1 VNSVEAAMART
12 AQAAQVPHPLLAP
25 MTLHDERERLAL
37 AMALKD
43 LGYEALYRDPPRV
56 QAALARLGELHD
68 GAAGTAIRAQVGALR
83 DWLAGADA
91 ALRGRAQEAVAA
103 LDRAYEGLMG
113 SGRGRD
119 AAASQVPKLIAL
131 SMLGRIDEALA
142 CGERTRQEL
151 LAAGDEAAAG
161 RVEIN
166 LGSMLLRQH
175 RYPESAALY
184 RCAAARLARRGDLRH
199 SVMADI
205 GLATALGWTAEH
217 DEAARIFERAAARV
231 VSHGLEDLQPVIDN
245 SRGQLA
251 LRRGRHADALRWLE
265 AALRADERQGVPQPL
280 AEARRDLADAYLAL
294 NLLPEALALYEQAIA
309 ASQNAGA
316 PTERAWATMQRGL
329 ALAGLGR
336 ADAAM
341 RDLVDARTQF
351 EALGHRVGAARAGG
365 HAAALALAGGLPAA
379 ALAQAE
385 PAATALAEAGAV
397 GWAAEVSLLVVRAL
411 RRLGRLDEAGRR
423 VMALH
428 DALLKAGHG
437 ETEAA
442 CLAERGLLARAR
454 GDADAARLWLE
465 RATDAIEARRAEL
478 PADEFRSAY
487 AGERRDA
494 VEALLE
500 LALEQ
505 PAAPDAALRV
515 LSAMEC
521 ARAPA
526 LRLAAGRGERAT
538 PAGTVARA
546 QLEGVAAEWQ
556 RALAL
561 GQAERA
567 AELDEQR
574 RWLEAELLERRR
586 RARAAAAAP
595 AVPPA
600 GPAAAEGSLAYLQA
614 ALAAGL
620 ARGLGEDQ
628 ALVAY
633 GWAAGRL
640 VAVVARRHKLQ
651 WVELPAA
658 EVSVRAEQLRF
669 QINALRFGAPAGQR
683 HVALLQGRAQAHLG
697 ALHRLLWAPLQR
709 AVGDAAELVLVPSG
723 LLHTVPFAA
732 LGDGREAL
740 LDRHALVQTPSAAL
754 WARSAASTAPP
765 LPERLLALGLAGEAL
780 PHVRAELQAVAGA
793 FAGATAAPQLLLDE
807 AATRSAL
814 EKALPG
820 TDVLHLAC
828 HGQFRADSPA
838 FSSLA
843 LADGPLALHD
853 IVSLPAPRAAV
864 VLSACDTGTSRVA
877 PGDEMQGLARGFL
890 LAGAPR
896 VLATLWTVDDSA
908 MARLMARFYGAWR
921 SGQGPAQALRQ
932 AQRALRDEQ
941 PHPYFWAATVL
952 YGRH

>member
-1 VNSVEAAMART
+1 MLR
-12 AQAAQVPHPLLAP
+12 AAQPAHPLLAP
-25 MTLHDERERLAL
+25 IELHDERERLAL

-56 QAALARLGELHD
+56 QATLARLAELVQ
-68 GAAGTAIRAQVGALR
+68 GAAGTTTRTQVEALH

-91 ALRGRAQEAVAA
+91 ALRGRSEEAVAS
-103 LDRAYEGLMG
+103 LDRAYQGLLAA
-113 SGRGRD
+113 GRNRD

-184 RCAAARLARRGDLRH
+184 RCAAARLARKGDQRH

-217 DEAARIFERAAARV
+217 DEAARIFERAAARLA
-231 VSHGLEDLQPVIDN
+231 SDNLADLRPVIDN

-265 AALRADERQGVPQPL
+265 AALRSDERSGSPQSL
-280 AEARRDLADAYLAL
+280 AEKRRDLADAYLAL
-294 NLLPEALALYEQAIA
+294 NLLPEALALYEQAVE
-309 ASQNAGA
+309 ASRDAGA
-316 PTERAWATMQRGL
+316 PTERAWATMQRGR
-329 ALAGLGR
+329 AQAALGR
-336 ADAAM
+336 HDAAM
-341 RDLVDARTQF
+341 RDLLDARALFDQ
-351 EALGHRVGAARAGG
+351 LGHQVGAGRAAS
-365 HAAALALAGGLPAA
+365 HAAALALDGGLAAA

-385 PAATALAEAGAV
+385 QAQALLAASGAA
-397 GWAAEVSLLVVRAL
+397 GWAAEAALLAVRSL
-411 RRLGRLDEAGRR
+411 RRLGQRAQARSR
-423 VMALH
+423 AAQLH
-428 DALLKAGHG
+428 DTAVAAGWD
-437 ETEAA
+437 ETATT
-442 CLAERGLLARAR
+442 CLVERGLLAQEDGELEEAR
-454 GDADAARLWLE
+454 RWLE
-465 RATDAIEARRAEL
+465 QAADAIEARRAEL

-487 AGERRDA
+487 AGDRREAFD
-494 VEALLE
+494 ALLS
-500 LALEQ
+500 LALSAA
-505 PAAPDAALRV
+505 PAARAAAADDASARV
-515 LSAMEC
+515 LDAMERS
-521 ARAPA
+521 RAPA
-526 LRLAAGRGERAT
+526 LRLAAGRGERSV
-538 PAGTVARA
+538 PAGTVARQ
-546 QLEGVAAEWQ
+546 QLDATRAEWQ

-561 GQAERA
+561 GDAVRAGELAERS
-567 AELDEQR
+567 

-586 RARAAAAAP
+586 RARAAQGEGADVPAP
-595 AVPPA
+595 FSSA
-600 GPAAAEGSLAYLQA
+600 GVQA
-614 ALAAGL
+614 ALAPG
-620 ARGLGEDQ
+620 Q

-633 GWAAGRL
+633 GRAGDRL
-640 VAVVARRHKLQ
+640 AAVVATRRRLHHF
-651 WVELPAA
+651 ELPVA
-658 EVSVRAEQLRF
+658 EVAVRAEQLRF
-669 QINALRFGAPAGQR
+669 QINALRFGAPGGQR
-683 HVALLQGRAQAHLG
+683 HATLLQERAQAHLG

-709 AVGDAAELVLVPSG
+709 AVGEAEEVVVVPSG

-732 LGDGREAL
+732 IGDGRDAL

-754 WARSAASTAPP
+754 WARSAAGAAPP
-765 LPERLLALGLAGEAL
+765 PPERLLALGLAGGAL
-780 PHVRAELQAVAGA
+780 PHVRAEVQAVAAA
-793 FAGATAAPQLLLDE
+793 FESPQVLLDE
-807 AATRSAL
+807 AATRAAL
-814 EKALPG
+814 ARHLPG

-838 FSSLA
+838 FSSLD

-853 IVSLPAPRAAV
+853 IVSLPAARVGV
-864 VLSACDTGTSRVA
+864 VLSACDTGASRVS

-921 SGQGPAQALRQ
+921 GGERPAQALRQ
-932 AQRALRDEQ
+932 AQRALRAEQ